1 MVGILISIAILIGG
15 ASLYL
20 SMVNAKK
27 IKTMSITQ
35 AGPVGKDGKDGK
47 DGVAGP
53 MGAQGMTGPQ
63 GKAGIAGKAG
73 KAGKAGVAGPMGPM
87 DDSLRTEAEEFVE
100 GRVNEII
107 VERIEERLN
116 GEG

>member
-100 GRVNEII
+100 GRLNEII
-107 VERIEERLN
+107 VERIEERLKR
-116 GEG
+116 

>member
-100 GRVNEII
+100 GRLNEII